1 MLFSKVA
8 YPKAP
13 DSVPPINADAGAT
26 PTAQPTWHLA
36 FGDDFDEPE
45 LDSTKWAT
53 TLPWGRQNPPEL
65 QYYTDDAVR
74 VDPGGSLRIEA
85 DKRDEAGH
93 GHTSGVISSLGHYSL
108 LYGFIEIRARIP
120 SGKGLW
126 PAFWLLPQSLHEVPE
141 VDIVENLG
149 DAPNKLWFT
158 QHWAG
163 PNGNPMSAQKVYLG
177 VDFSQAFH
185 TYALDWE
192 PSELVWY
199 VDGVE
204 QFRSDQ
210 GVPAEPMIL
219 IINLSVAG
227 WAGSPDAA
235 TVFPAHLDLD
245 YVHVY
250 QQADDGEQQE
260 VTP

>member
-1 MLFSKVA
+1 MATASA
-8 YPKAP
+8 
-13 DSVPPINADAGAT
+13 PPINQDVGGTPAADSS
-26 PTAQPTWHLA
+26 WHLV
-36 FGDDFDEPE
+36 FDDDFHESQ
-45 LDSTKWAT
+45 LDGTKWT
-53 TLPWGRQNPPEL
+53 TSLPWGRENPPEL
-65 QYYTDDAVR
+65 EYYSDDAVR
-74 VDPGGSLRIEA
+74 VDPGGPLRIEA
-85 DKRDEAGH
+85 DKKDVAGH
-93 GHTSGVISSLGHYSL
+93 AYTSGVISSLGHYSVK
-108 LYGFIEIRARIP
+108 YGFIEIRAKLP
-120 SGKGLW
+120 SGAGLW

-149 DAPNKLWFT
+149 DAPNKLWLT
-158 QHWAG
+158 QHWME
-163 PNGNPMSAQKVYLG
+163 PNGKRMSAQKVYLG

-219 IINLSVAG
+219 IVNLSVGG
-227 WAGSPDAA
+227 WVGSPNAA
-235 TVFPAHLDLD
+235 TVFPAYLDID

-250 QQADDGEQQE
+250 QQADSGE
-260 VTP
+260 